1 MKPFIIVGAV
11 AVFAALRL
19 TFRYRQRRANAAAS
33 PAPNTADSAA
43 KPPRRSLLVSLF
55 GDVGLVAQREV
66 RERIRGRVFQ
76 VGTAIILLVVVAAIV
91 IPVLTKSKSKPEQV
105 GLVGS
110 LSTELR
116 TAVTARATAIGTSIA
131 FVPEADEAAADAD
144 VRAGKVS
151 LAIVDAKQVV
161 VDTVPNADDTST
173 TAQLTGAT
181 AQILGTAAAFQAAG
195 LSAAQADAISHAKPA
210 PVLGLR
216 PAANKHKKHS
226 PASVFTLVLVF
237 VMLSQY
243 STWILTGVVE
253 EKTSRVVEVLLAAV
267 RPAQLLGGKVL
278 GIGLVA
284 AAQAT
289 VLVGISLGLSA
300 AVGSDL
306 LHGTGPV
313 TVLVALLWLVLGY
326 AFYCWVYA
334 AAGSTVERQEQVQS
348 LAFPLTIPVLVGYI
362 ASIGVAST
370 GTPNTFVEVLAYL
383 PPTAPFAMPT
393 LVSIGAATWWQFAIS
408 VVLSTVSTIAVA
420 RLATSVYRR
429 AILRTGR
436 RVRIRELMG
445 TSETAELGWRP
456 TWRGGESTR
465 NRNRRWRQQRRSRPM
480 SRPTAASSN
489 GSRVGRSALRGTWRR
504 VSSRNRAANL

>member
-1 MKPFIIVGAV
+1 MKPFIIVAAV
-11 AVFAALRL
+11 AVFVALRL
-19 TFRYRQRRANAAAS
+19 TFRYRRHRAKAVPPTPPQPELATS
-33 PAPNTADSAA
+33 PQPELATSPQSPVRIGSATSS

-76 VGTAIILLVVVAAIV
+76 VGTGIILLVVVAAIV
-91 IPVLTKSKSKPEQV
+91 VPVLTRSKTEPERV
-105 GLVGS
+105 GVVGT
-110 LSTELR
+110 LSSPLR
-116 TAVTARATAIGTSIA
+116 TAVAASADAIGTTMA
-131 FVPEADEAAADAD
+131 FVSESDESAADAD
-144 VRAGKVS
+144 LRSGH
-151 LAIVDAKQVV
+151 VDLVILDGTQVV
-161 VDTVPNADDTST
+161 VNKTITAGDTST
-173 TAQLTGAT
+173 TAQLAGAV
-181 AQILGTAAAFQAAG
+181 AQTLGTAAAFQAAG
-195 LSAAQADAISHAKPA
+195 LSAAQADAISNARPVA
-210 PVLGLR
+210 VLGLQ
-216 PAANKHKKHS
+216 PASTGHPRKHS

-289 VLVGISLGLSA
+289 VLVAVALGLSE

-306 LHGTGPV
+306 LHGTGPI
-313 TVLVALLWLVLGY
+313 TVLVALVWLVLGY

-348 LAFPLTIPVLVGYI
+348 LAFPLTIPVIVGYI
-362 ASIGVAST
+362 VSLTAATSGRPT
-370 GTPNTFVEVLAYL
+370 TFVEVLAYL

-393 LVSIGAATWWQFAIS
+393 LVSLGTATWWEFAIS
-408 VVLSTVSTIAVA
+408 VGLSIVSTVAIA
-420 RLATSVYRR
+420 RLATSIYRR

-436 RVRIRELMG
+436 RVRIRELV
-445 TSETAELGWRP
+445 SAK
-456 TWRGGESTR
+456 
-465 NRNRRWRQQRRSRPM
+465 
-480 SRPTAASSN
+480 PTA
-489 GSRVGRSALRGTWRR
+489 
-504 VSSRNRAANL
+504 NR

>member
-1 MKPFIIVGAV
+1 MKPFIILAAAAAFIAV
-11 AVFAALRL
+11 RL
-19 TFRYRQRRANAAAS
+19 TFRYRRHRAKAS
-33 PAPNTADSAA
+33 STPTQ
-43 KPPRRSLLVSLF
+43 PPRRSVLVSLF
-55 GDVGLVAQREV
+55 GDVGLVAQREM

-91 IPVLTKSKSKPEQV
+91 IPVLTRSKTKPERV
-105 GLVGS
+105 GVVGT
-110 LSTELR
+110 LSSPLR
-116 TAVTARATAIGTSIA
+116 LAVL
-131 FVPEADEAAADAD
+131 AAADAIGTTMTFASEPD
-144 VRAGKVS
+144 SSIADTDLRSGQLDLV
-151 LAIVDAKQVV
+151 IVDAKQVV
-161 VDTVPNADDTST
+161 VYKTISAGDTST
-173 TAQLTGAT
+173 TAQLAGAA
-181 AQILGTAAAFQAAG
+181 AQTLGTAAAFQAAG
-195 LSAAQADAISHAKPA
+195 LTAAQASAISNAKPV
-210 PVLGLR
+210 PLVGLQ
-216 PAANKHKKHS
+216 PASTEHHKHS

-289 VLVGISLGLSA
+289 VLVGVALGLSE

-306 LHGTGPV
+306 LHGTGPI

-348 LAFPLTIPVLVGYI
+348 LAFPLTIPVIVGYI
-362 ASIGVAST
+362 VSLSAATSGR
-370 GTPNTFVEVLAYL
+370 PNTFVDVLAYL

-393 LVSIGAATWWQFAIS
+393 LVSIGAATWWEFSIS
-408 VVLSTVSTIAVA
+408 VVLSIASTFVIAH
-420 RLATSVYRR
+420 LATSIYRR

-436 RVRIRELMG
+436 RVRIRELI
-445 TSETAELGWRP
+445 
-456 TWRGGESTR
+456 
-465 NRNRRWRQQRRSRPM
+465 
-480 SRPTAASSN
+480 
-489 GSRVGRSALRGTWRR
+489 SAKLPR
-504 VSSRNRAANL
+504 

>member
-1 MKPFIIVGAV
+1 MKPFIIVAAV
-11 AVFAALRL
+11 VVYIAVRL
-19 TFRYRQRRANAAAS
+19 TFRYRRHRAKAPSTSPETSTPRAAS
-33 PAPNTADSAA
+33 SN
-43 KPPRRSLLVSLF
+43 PPRGSVLVSLF
-55 GDVGLVAQREV
+55 GDVGLVAQREM

-91 IPVLTKSKSKPEQV
+91 IPVLTRSKTKPEQV
-105 GLVGS
+105 GVVGT
-110 LSTELR
+110 LSASLR
-116 TAVTARATAIGTSIA
+116 TAVSGAADEIGTTVT
-131 FVPEADEAAADAD
+131 FVSEPNTAAADAKLRSGQLD
-144 VRAGKVS
+144 LV
-151 LAIVDAKQVV
+151 IVDAEQVV
-161 VDTVPNADDTST
+161 VETAITADDTST
-173 TAQLTGAT
+173 TAELAGAA
-181 AQILGTAAAFQAAG
+181 AQTLGTAAAFQAAG
-195 LSAAQADAISHAKPA
+195 LTSAQAGAISNAKPA
-210 PVLGLR
+210 PLVGLR
-216 PAANKHKKHS
+216 PASTEHHKHS
-226 PASVFTLVLVF
+226 PASVVTLVLVF

-289 VLVGISLGLSA
+289 VLVGVALGLSE

-306 LHGTGPV
+306 LHGTGPI

-362 ASIGVAST
+362 VSLSAATSGR
-370 GTPNTFVEVLAYL
+370 PNTFVDVLAYL

-393 LVSIGAATWWQFAIS
+393 LVSIGAATWWQFTIS
-408 VVLSTVSTIAVA
+408 VVLSIASTFAIA
-420 RLATSVYRR
+420 RLATSIYRR

-436 RVRIRELMG
+436 RVRIRELVSM
-445 TSETAELGWRP
+445 RP
-456 TWRGGESTR
+456 
-465 NRNRRWRQQRRSRPM
+465 
-480 SRPTAASSN
+480 AK
-489 GSRVGRSALRGTWRR
+489 
-504 VSSRNRAANL
+504 

>member
-1 MKPFIIVGAV
+1 MKPFIILAAAV
-11 AVFAALRL
+11 VFIAVRL
-19 TFRYRQRRANAAAS
+19 TFRYRRHRAKAPSTPLETSTSQAAS
-33 PAPNTADSAA
+33 SN
-43 KPPRRSLLVSLF
+43 PPRRSVLVSLF
-55 GDVGLVAQREV
+55 GDVGLVAQREM

-91 IPVLTKSKSKPEQV
+91 IPVLTRSKTKPQQV
-105 GLVGS
+105 GVVGT
-110 LSTELR
+110 LSAPLR
-116 TAVTARATAIGTSIA
+116 TAVLGAADEIGTTVT
-131 FVPEADEAAADAD
+131 FVSEPTAAAANAKLRSGELDF
-144 VRAGKVS
+144 V
-151 LAIVDAKQVV
+151 IVDAKQVV
-161 VDTVPNADDTST
+161 VETAITAGDTST
-173 TAQLTGAT
+173 TAELAGAA
-181 AQILGTAAAFQAAG
+181 AQTLGTAAAFQAAG
-195 LSAAQADAISHAKPA
+195 LTAAQAIAISNAKPA
-210 PVLGLR
+210 PLVGLQ
-216 PAANKHKKHS
+216 PASTKQHKHS

-289 VLVGISLGLSA
+289 VLVGVALGLSE

-306 LHGTGPV
+306 LHGTGPI

-348 LAFPLTIPVLVGYI
+348 LAFPLTIPVIVGYI
-362 ASIGVAST
+362 VSLSAATSGS
-370 GTPNTFVEVLAYL
+370 PNTFVDVLAYL

-393 LVSIGAATWWQFAIS
+393 LVAIGAATWWQFTIS
-408 VVLSTVSTIAVA
+408 VVVSIASTFAIA
-420 RLATSVYRR
+420 RLATSIYRR

-436 RVRIRELMG
+436 RVHIRELMP
-445 TSETAELGWRP
+445 TRP
-456 TWRGGESTR
+456 
-465 NRNRRWRQQRRSRPM
+465 
-480 SRPTAASSN
+480 AK
-489 GSRVGRSALRGTWRR
+489 
-504 VSSRNRAANL
+504 